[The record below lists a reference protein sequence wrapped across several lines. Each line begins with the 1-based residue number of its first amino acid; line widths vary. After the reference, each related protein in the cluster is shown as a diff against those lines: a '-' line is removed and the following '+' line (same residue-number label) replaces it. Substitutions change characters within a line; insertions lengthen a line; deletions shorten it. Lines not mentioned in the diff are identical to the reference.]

1 MIGPSFHMGG
11 LMGKSRNLRRGS
23 RTDDG
28 TTLAQSK
35 SSARKKS
42 EDEEKAEAIKGAA
55 GRFGRA
61 ATAKAKEGESAVGR
75 LQRFGREELAKQEE
89 KKRQKAK
96 GVEPSKGFVERMME
110 RLRSK
115 KKNGE

>member
-1 MIGPSFHMGG
+1 MIGPSFHGG
-11 LMGKSRNLRRGS
+11 MRGGKHMMKMRS

-42 EDEEKAEAIKGAA
+42 EDEEKADAIKGAA

-89 KKRQKAK
+89 KKKQKAK

-110 RLRSK
+110 RFRSK